1 MNQLVAIP
9 RRGTSLAL
17 TIDQFQPAA
26 TAIDAEPEPRA
37 ARMTLWVLGAL
48 VLVGL
53 LWASVA
59 TLDRIVSSRGKIV
72 TAAPTIVVQPF
83 ESATIKSI
91 DVKVGDVVKANTVLA
106 HLDPTFALADIGQI
120 QAKVDSLNAT
130 IARLEAEQSGR
141 SYTIPAQGATPYQ
154 QLEHAIWQERRTKF
168 AAQIASFSER
178 MGAAQAGISARA
190 REASNFRSRLAVSR
204 EVEDMRT
211 KLMERGYGNRLNTLA
226 ARDARINIESNL
238 IASENSR
245 IDTQH
250 GLAALR
256 AERDVFSRGWD
267 TDIVQELVVKRNERD
282 GLQEQLTKAER
293 IKDMVQLRTPVDAVV
308 LEVAPR
314 SVGSVINGAEPLFR
328 LVPADAKLEVEAA
341 VEASQLSRVAVGD
354 TVQIKL
360 DAYPY
365 QEHGML
371 TGKIATISGDSFT
384 NERGS
389 ADTPQGSFYRVRIAV
404 AAGELRNVPGQFR
417 MTPGMPLTAEIKI
430 GKRSVLSYL
439 TRPITRSV
447 GESMREP

>member
-1 MNQLVAIP
+1 MNQLVPIS
-9 RRGTSLAL
+9 RQDNKLAL
-17 TIDQFQPAA
+17 TINQFQPAA
-26 TAIDAEPEPRA
+26 TAIDAEPEPRV
-37 ARMTLWVLGAL
+37 ARMTLWAMGAL
-48 VLVGL
+48 VVVGL
-53 LWASVA
+53 LWAGFA
-59 TLDRIVSSRGKIV
+59 TLDRIVSARGKIV

-106 HLDPTFALADIGQI
+106 HLDPTFALANIGQI
-120 QAKVDSLNAT
+120 QTKVDSLNAT
-130 IARLEAEQSGR
+130 IARLEAEQAGR
-141 SYTIPAQGATPYQ
+141 PYVIPAQGATPYQ
-154 QLEHAIWQERRTKF
+154 QLEHAIWLERRTKF
-168 AAQIASFSER
+168 AAQIASFQER
-178 MGAAQAGISARA
+178 MSAAQAGISARS
-190 REASNFRSRLAVSR
+190 RESSNFRARLALSR
-204 EVEDMRT
+204 EVEEMRN
-211 KLMERGYGNRLNTLA
+211 KLVDRGYGTKLNALA

-238 IASENSR
+238 VASENSR

-256 AERDVFSRGWD
+256 AERDVFSRGWE
-267 TDIVQELVVKRNERD
+267 TEIVQEMVEKRNERD
-282 GLQEQLTKAER
+282 SLQEQLTKAQR

-314 SVGSVINGAEPLFR
+314 SVGSVINSAEPLFR
-328 LVPADAKLEVEAA
+328 LVPVDAKLEVEAA

-371 TGKIATISGDSFT
+371 TGKITTISGDSFT

-389 ADTPQGSFYRVRIAV
+389 PDAPQGSFYRVRIAV
-404 AAGELRNVPGQFR
+404 GAGALRNVPTQFR

-447 GESMREP
+447 GEGMREP

>member
-9 RRGTSLAL
+9 RRGNSLAL
-17 TIDQFQPAA
+17 TVDQFQPDA
-26 TAIDAEPEPRA
+26 TAISAEPEPRA
-37 ARMTLWVLGAL
+37 ARMTLWVMGGL
-48 VLVGL
+48 VVVAL
-53 LWASVA
+53 LWAGFA
-59 TLDRIVSSRGKIV
+59 TLDRIVSARGKIV

-91 DVKVGDVVKANTVLA
+91 DVKVGDIVKANTVLA

-130 IARLEAEQSGR
+130 IARLEAEQAR
-141 SYTIPAQGATPYQ
+141 RPFVIPAQGATPYQ
-154 QLEHAIWQERRTKF
+154 QLEHAIWLERRTKF
-168 AAQIASFSER
+168 EAQIASFQER
-178 MGAAQAGISARA
+178 MGAAEAGIQARR
-190 REASNFRSRLAVSR
+190 READNFRSRLAVSR

-211 KLMERGYGNRLNTLA
+211 KLMERGYGNKVNALA
-226 ARDARINIESNL
+226 ARDARINIESNV
-238 IASENSR
+238 IAAENAR
-245 IDTQH
+245 VDTQH

-256 AERDVFSRGWD
+256 AEREVFSRGWD
-267 TDIVQELVVKRNERD
+267 TEIVQELVAKRTERE
-282 GLQEQLTKAER
+282 GLQEQLTKAQR
-293 IKDMVQLRTPVDAVV
+293 IKDMVELRTPVDAVV
-308 LEVAPR
+308 LEIAPR
-314 SVGSVINGAEPLFR
+314 SVGSVITGAEPLFR

-341 VEASQLSRVAVGD
+341 VEASQLSRLAIGD

-371 TGKIATISGDSFT
+371 EGQVTTISGDSFT

-389 ADTPQGSFYRVRIAV
+389 ADAPQGSFYRVRIAV
-404 AAGELRNVPGQFR
+404 KAEGLRNVPANFR
-417 MTPGMPLTAEIKI
+417 MSPGMPLTAEIKI

-447 GESMREP
+447 DESMREP